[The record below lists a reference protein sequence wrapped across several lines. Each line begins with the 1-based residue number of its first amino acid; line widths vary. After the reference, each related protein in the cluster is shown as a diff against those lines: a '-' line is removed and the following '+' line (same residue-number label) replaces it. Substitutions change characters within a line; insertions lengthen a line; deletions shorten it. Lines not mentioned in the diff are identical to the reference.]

1 MPPVRSQSFQK
12 RTEQEGRILLAIQSF
27 QNGKTCS
34 IRQLARD
41 YNIPDRTLR
50 RRISGVKSRVEI
62 HPNGRKLTVLE
73 EETLKKWILSQDKR
87 GIAPRPNTV
96 REAANLLLEARDNST
111 PDTVGEKWVYNFVK
125 RHDKLTT
132 RFSRTYDYR
141 RAQCED
147 HDLILK

>member
-62 HPNGRKLTVLE
+62 YLNGRKLTVLE
-73 EETLKKWILSQDKR
+73 EETLKK
-87 GIAPRPNTV
+87 
-96 REAANLLLEARDNST
+96 
-111 PDTVGEKWVYNFVK
+111 
-125 RHDKLTT
+125 
-132 RFSRTYDYR
+132 
-141 RAQCED
+141 
-147 HDLILK
+147 